1 MKFSQN
7 KKQDKNKSKLGEI
20 RMISDSSSNQK
31 NIALNPR
38 FKNITKSKVTSTSKI
53 QNKLN
58 TDSSSLET
66 SFRPAIN
73 INFKEILKDIS
84 KEIPN
89 SLKCN
94 LCKNLVKSPTKCYQ
108 CNALFCK
115 ECLFNVLNKNKKCP
129 KCFKIISKN
138 LLKDAKLDKEF
149 KNTFIKCKYT
159 GCKESVNLYD
169 YEKHLKVCA
178 FKDVKDS
185 IQLDNLVY
193 FNTLPIKEDPYS
205 NSILMN
211 YSVKNAENDIEI
223 INKTSLVENNEIV
236 EKRYEDWTQDKYE
249 GNDEVFKNILENA
262 KKFEDEI
269 MEEENKKK
277 EVNEL
282 IKEMQS
288 KIALHEMA

>member
-108 CNALFCK
+108 CKALFCK

-169 YEKHLKVCA
+169 YEKHLKECA
-178 FKDVKDS
+178 FKDIKDS

-193 FNTLPIKEDPYS
+193 FNKLPIKEDPYS

-223 INKTSLVENNEIV
+223 NNKTSLVENNEIV

>member
-7 KKQDKNKSKLGEI
+7 KKQEKNKSKLGEI

-31 NIALNPR
+31 NIALNSR
-38 FKNITKSKVTSTSKI
+38 FKNSTKSKITSTSKI

-178 FKDVKDS
+178 FKDIKDS

-223 INKTSLVENNEIV
+223 NNKTSLVENNEIV

>member
-1 MKFSQN
+1 M
-7 KKQDKNKSKLGEI
+7 
-20 RMISDSSSNQK
+20 
-31 NIALNPR
+31 
-38 FKNITKSKVTSTSKI
+38 
-53 QNKLN
+53 
-58 TDSSSLET
+58 ET

-178 FKDVKDS
+178 FKDIKDS

-223 INKTSLVENNEIV
+223 NNKTSLVENNEIV
-236 EKRYEDWTQDKYE
+236 EKRYEDWTQEKYE

>member
-1 MKFSQN
+1 MKFNQN

-38 FKNITKSKVTSTSKI
+38 FKNNTKSKVTSTSKI

-178 FKDVKDS
+178 FKDIKDS

-223 INKTSLVENNEIV
+223 NNKTSLVENNEIV

-269 MEEENKKK
+269 LEEENKKK

>member
-1 MKFSQN
+1 M
-7 KKQDKNKSKLGEI
+7 
-20 RMISDSSSNQK
+20 
-31 NIALNPR
+31 
-38 FKNITKSKVTSTSKI
+38 
-53 QNKLN
+53 
-58 TDSSSLET
+58 ET

-178 FKDVKDS
+178 FKDIKDS

-223 INKTSLVENNEIV
+223 NNKTSLVENNEIV

-269 MEEENKKK
+269 IEEENKKK

>member
-1 MKFSQN
+1 MKLSQK

-20 RMISDSSSNQK
+20 RMISDECSNKK
-31 NIALNPR
+31 NFALNPT
-38 FKNITKSKVTSTSKI
+38 FKNSTKSKISLVSKI
-53 QNKLN
+53 PNKLN
-58 TDSSSLET
+58 ADSTSLEST
-66 SFRPAIN
+66 FRPAIN

-84 KEIPN
+84 KEIPK

-115 ECLFNVLNKNKKCP
+115 DCLFTVLNKNKKCP

-159 GCKESVNLYD
+159 GCKESVNLFD
-169 YEKHLKVCA
+169 YEKHLKNCA
-178 FKDVKDS
+178 FKDIKDS
-185 IQLDNLVY
+185 VQLDNLVY

-223 INKTSLVENNEIV
+223 NNKTSLVENNEIV
-236 EKRYEDWTQDKYE
+236 DQKYEDWTQEKYE
-249 GNDEVFKNILENA
+249 GNDDVFKNILENA

-277 EVNEL
+277 EVNDI

-288 KIALHEMA
+288 RIALHEMA

>member
-38 FKNITKSKVTSTSKI
+38 FKNNTKSKVTSTSKI

-108 CNALFCK
+108 CKALFCK

-178 FKDVKDS
+178 FKDIKDS

-223 INKTSLVENNEIV
+223 NNKTSLVENNEIV

>member
-1 MKFSQN
+1 M
-7 KKQDKNKSKLGEI
+7 
-20 RMISDSSSNQK
+20 
-31 NIALNPR
+31 
-38 FKNITKSKVTSTSKI
+38 
-53 QNKLN
+53 
-58 TDSSSLET
+58 
-66 SFRPAIN
+66 
-73 INFKEILKDIS
+73 
-84 KEIPN
+84 
-89 SLKCN
+89 
-94 LCKNLVKSPTKCYQ
+94 
-108 CNALFCK
+108 
-115 ECLFNVLNKNKKCP
+115 
-129 KCFKIISKN
+129 
-138 LLKDAKLDKEF
+138 KDAKLDKEF

-178 FKDVKDS
+178 FKDIKDS

-223 INKTSLVENNEIV
+223 NNKTSLVENNEIV

-269 MEEENKKK
+269 LEEENKKK

>member
-38 FKNITKSKVTSTSKI
+38 FKNSTKSKVTSTSKI

-58 TDSSSLET
+58 NDSSSLET

-149 KNTFIKCKYT
+149 KNTFIKCKYI
-159 GCKESVNLYD
+159 GCKESVNLLN
-169 YEKHLKVCA
+169 YEEHLKNCE
-178 FKDVKDS
+178 FKDIKDS
-185 IQLDNLVY
+185 VQIDNLVY
-193 FNTLPIKEDPYS
+193 FNSQSIKEDPYS
-205 NSILMN
+205 NSILME
-211 YSVKNAENDIEI
+211 YSVKNAENEIEI
-223 INKTSLVENNEIV
+223 NKETSLVDTNETI
-236 EKRYEDWTQDKYE
+236 EKKYEDWTNESGTDVE
-249 GNDEVFKNILENA
+249 NNFKNILENG
-262 KKFEDEI
+262 KKIEDDILEL
-269 MEEENKKK
+269 ENRKK
-277 EVNEL
+277 EVNDI

-288 KIALHEMA
+288 KIALKEVA

>member
-38 FKNITKSKVTSTSKI
+38 FKYSTKSKVTSTSKI

-178 FKDVKDS
+178 FKDIKDS

-223 INKTSLVENNEIV
+223 NNKTSLVENNEIV

>member
-38 FKNITKSKVTSTSKI
+38 FKNSTKSKVTSTSKI

-108 CNALFCK
+108 CKALFCK

-129 KCFKIISKN
+129 KCFKIILIVPFTV
-138 LLKDAKLDKEF
+138 LLG
-149 KNTFIKCKYT
+149 FICVI
-159 GCKESVNLYD
+159 KESI
-169 YEKHLKVCA
+169 ES
-178 FKDVKDS
+178 FKQTS
-185 IQLDNLVY
+185 IMNSSYCFSQL
-193 FNTLPIKEDPYS
+193 
-205 NSILMN
+205 
-211 YSVKNAENDIEI
+211 
-223 INKTSLVENNEIV
+223 INKYFLYLLYI
-236 EKRYEDWTQDKYE
+236 YGQ
-249 GNDEVFKNILENA
+249 L
-262 KKFEDEI
+262 
-269 MEEENKKK
+269 
-277 EVNEL
+277 
-282 IKEMQS
+282 
-288 KIALHEMA
+288 

>member
-38 FKNITKSKVTSTSKI
+38 FKNNTKSKVTSTSKI

-178 FKDVKDS
+178 FKDIKDS

-223 INKTSLVENNEIV
+223 NNKTSLVENNEIV

>member
-38 FKNITKSKVTSTSKI
+38 FKNNTKSKVTSTSKI

-94 LCKNLVKSPTKCYQ
+94 LCKNLVKSPIKCYQ
-108 CNALFCK
+108 CKALFCK

-178 FKDVKDS
+178 FKDIKDS

-223 INKTSLVENNEIV
+223 NNKTSLVENNEIV
-236 EKRYEDWTQDKYE
+236 EKRYEDWTQEKYE

>member
-178 FKDVKDS
+178 FKDIKDS

-223 INKTSLVENNEIV
+223 NNKTSLVENNEIV
-236 EKRYEDWTQDKYE
+236 EKRYEDWTQEKYE

-269 MEEENKKK
+269 IEEENKKK

>member
-38 FKNITKSKVTSTSKI
+38 FKNSTKSKITSTSKI

-178 FKDVKDS
+178 FKDIKDS

-223 INKTSLVENNEIV
+223 NNKTSLVENNEIV

-269 MEEENKKK
+269 IEEENKKK

>member
-108 CNALFCK
+108 CKALFCK

-178 FKDVKDS
+178 FKDIKDS

>member
-38 FKNITKSKVTSTSKI
+38 FKNNTKSKVTSTSKI

-178 FKDVKDS
+178 FKDIKDS

-223 INKTSLVENNEIV
+223 NNKTSLVENNEIV

-269 MEEENKKK
+269 LEEENKKK